1 MEKVT
6 DCLDY
11 LLSTDDEYGE
21 LKGRMKA
28 LEHRLKVAKAEAFL
42 DAEGK
47 GTDKQKE
54 SLAYTSEVYRQKV
67 EEYENVCIEMETIA
81 AKRKSRELTI
91 EVWRSQNANKRQG
104 NI

>member
-11 LLSTDDEYGE
+11 LLSTDDEFGV